1 MTAHQESVVI
11 RVSDSQTVSGLWL
24 RPARAWACLVFAPG
38 AGAGMHQS
46 FLASLAERLGLE
58 GLATLRYQ
66 FPSVERGRARPD
78 PPELCHATVRAAV
91 RTARA
96 TCPDLPC
103 IAGGK
108 SFGGR
113 MTSQA
118 QAVAPLEDVR
128 ALVFLGFPL
137 HPPGEPAITRGQH
150 LLEVGLPMLF
160 LQGTRDAFADLT
172 LLRPLLARL
181 NGRATL
187 KVFEGADHSFNL
199 RAKTGVSKSQM
210 QSAIAQALADWMR
223 AVLGFEPR

>member
-1 MTAHQESVVI
+1 MTAHEESVAI
-11 RVSDSQTVSGLWL
+11 RVGETQAVSGLWL
-24 RPARAWACLVFAPG
+24 RPASAWACLLLAPG
-38 AGAGMHQS
+38 AGAGMHQP

-66 FPSVERGRARPD
+66 FPYIERGRARPD

-91 RTARA
+91 KTARA

-118 QAVAPLEDVR
+118 QALAALEGVR
-128 ALVFLGFPL
+128 GLAFLGFPL
-137 HPPGEPAITRGQH
+137 HPPGEPAVTRGQH
-150 LLEVGLPMLF
+150 LLDVRLPMLF
-160 LQGTRDAFADLT
+160 VQGTRDPFADLT

-199 RAKTGVSKSQM
+199 RASAGVTKAQM
-210 QSAIAQALADWMR
+210 QTAIAQALAHWTR
-223 AVLGFEPR
+223 AVLGLEPS